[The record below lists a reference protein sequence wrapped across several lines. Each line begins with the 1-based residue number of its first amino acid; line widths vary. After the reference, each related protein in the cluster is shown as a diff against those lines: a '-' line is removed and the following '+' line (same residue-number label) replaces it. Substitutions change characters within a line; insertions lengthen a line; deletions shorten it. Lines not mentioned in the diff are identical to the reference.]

1 MTEALFRCRG
11 VPALGRLF
19 KFIILDRDGTSCDA
33 SLNSE
38 IAVLLG
44 FDTPVY
50 KHNVAL
56 TDFNACDALCM
67 DTAPSVKIWE
77 LVELR
82 KFRSVGVAA
91 DNYFIVF
98 FYPVLVLTLDLC
110 TFIQIFCR
118 ACWIL
123 ESNDVQISPKA
134 FCQEHGH
141 PPQLVVHEVPL
152 VTVQNENFL
161 LRIRIFEQQRFA
173 WSYPVKQF
181 MRVLTEFVIIGE
193 IIFLTKELDRR

>member
-110 TFIQIFCR
+110 TFIQIFAGLVGFWNPTTCR
-118 ACWIL
+118 YL
-123 ESNDVQISPKA
+123 
-134 FCQEHGH
+134 
-141 PPQLVVHEVPL
+141 
-152 VTVQNENFL
+152 
-161 LRIRIFEQQRFA
+161 QRHFVRSMDTLHS
-173 WSYPVKQF
+173 WSF
-181 MRVLTEFVIIGE
+181 MRSPGDRAKREFPASNSY
-193 IIFLTKELDRR
+193 L